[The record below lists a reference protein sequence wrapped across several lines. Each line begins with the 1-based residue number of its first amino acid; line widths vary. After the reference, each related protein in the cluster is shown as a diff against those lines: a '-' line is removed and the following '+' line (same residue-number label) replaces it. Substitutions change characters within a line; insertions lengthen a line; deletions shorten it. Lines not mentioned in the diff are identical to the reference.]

1 MGPINRL
8 LIALMVASVASGVL
22 AQQQTL
28 TESETLAC
36 LAPAAGERGAP
47 KYPEASFERRD
58 GGRYAVTLEFTA
70 HDSAPKVNFDGDS
83 GLSELKDAVLNFVRA
98 YRVPCLKPGQVVK
111 LNQEFVFV
119 PTDGRRVRWHAP
131 VDDDD
136 RRRER
141 LAKCVKHQSPGS
153 GPGYPAT
160 ALNNGIEGKVVL
172 KASFAAADMPPKV
185 EVLDNAGSD
194 RLAQAATEF
203 ARGWRM
209 PCHEGASVSVNQ
221 LYDFRITGEPR
232 MVLKDLSLVTL
243 LSGFKDIRQAN
254 VYFDFNEMG
263 CPFDLRFALHQPHSL
278 NSVGE
283 VGDTLPARR
292 FFLDWLRRQS
302 IDLPA
307 KQRNAIWGQI
317 TTVSVPCTVLK
328 LGTTAGGGASQ

>member
-1 MGPINRL
+1 MDPAVRFVF
-8 LIALMVASVASGVL
+8 ALMVASVAPGVL

-36 LAPAAGERGAP
+36 LTPVVAERGTP

-58 GGRYAVTLEFTA
+58 GGKFAVTLEFTA
-70 HDSAPKVNFDGDS
+70 PDRAPKVNFGGAGDQ
-83 GLSELKDAVLNFVRA
+83 SELKDAVLDFVRA
-98 YRVPCLKPGQVVK
+98 YRVPCLQPGQVAT
-111 LNQEFVFV
+111 LSQEFVFV
-119 PTDGRRVRWHAP
+119 PTDDRRVRWHAP

-141 LAKCVKHQSPGS
+141 LAKCVKHQAPGS
-153 GPGYPAT
+153 GPSYPAS
-160 ALNNGIEGKVVL
+160 ALNNGIEGTVVL
-172 KASFAAADMPPKV
+172 KVSFAAADIPPSV

-194 RLAQAATEF
+194 RLAEVAKEF

-221 LYDFRITGEPR
+221 LYSFRIAGEPR

-243 LSGFKDIRQAN
+243 ISGFKGIRQAN

-263 CPFDLRFALHQPHSL
+263 CPFDLRFALYQPHSP
-278 NSVGE
+278 NRVGE
-283 VGDTLPARR
+283 VGDALPARR

-302 IDLPA
+302 LDLPA
-307 KQRNAIWGQI
+307 KQRNAIQGQI

-328 LGTTAGGGASQ
+328 LGTMTGGGASQ